1 MGIGKF
7 QKFSLN
13 PRLGI
18 FPKQQAAK
26 RGGGGFMTMRVR
38 ASLTLIVAVAMIGLA
53 SCDHYNCGSVASF
66 GGSCT
71 SSGGGISQGGGGTG
85 GSGSALAL
93 AYYVSNN
100 EVGSL
105 ELSSA
110 GSTNALIDT
119 PNFVLPTLPSGY
131 TNSAMVIAQ
140 EQFLYVPY
148 SSTSS
153 SPSLYAWSI
162 DGTTGALTALSP
174 LSVPDVAGL
183 AIASQATTPIITD
196 ATGTFLYMADAHDSL
211 IDVFQIA
218 SGSGVPTLLFRTTTG
233 IPPWNLATDGL
244 GEFLYVTEGSA
255 FGDGVQMEVFSINS
269 ITGALSGGTTMPTL
283 NMWQVQGEPTGLFM
297 IGVDGQTGL
306 TGDKKPA
313 DPNVYV
319 FSIGANG
326 VLTQAGKYAT
336 ASGNGPTGVVVSPN
350 GKYVYDFNVSTSTGF
365 DGPLD
370 GFSLTSGVLIPLVL
384 SDSGLS
390 SPDGGHFD
398 QSGAYLFFH
407 ASSAI
412 GVFNIDSTGTLTEP
426 TQPVGVGSG
435 AVVYPWAVTDPQ

>member
-1 MGIGKF
+1 
-7 QKFSLN
+7 
-13 PRLGI
+13 
-18 FPKQQAAK
+18 
-26 RGGGGFMTMRVR
+26 MTMRVR

-119 PNFVLPTLPSGY
+119 PNFVLPILPTTYTGSG
-131 TNSAMVIAQ
+131 MVIAQ

-148 SSTSS
+148 SSSAQ
-153 SPSLYAWSI
+153 LFAWSI

-183 AIASQATTPIITD
+183 ASASQLTTPIITD
-196 ATGTFLYMADAHDSL
+196 PTGTFLYIADAHDNL

-218 SGSGVPTLLFRTTTG
+218 SGSGVPTLLFQTTTA
-233 IPPWNLATDGL
+233 IPPWNLSTDGL
-244 GEFLYVTEGSA
+244 GKFLYVTEGSA
-255 FGDGVQMEVFSINS
+255 SGEGVQMEVFSINS

-283 NMWQVQGEPTGLFM
+283 NMWQVQGEPLGQFM
-297 IGVDGQTGL
+297 IGVDGLTGL
-306 TGDKKPA
+306 TGDNKPA

-319 FSIGANG
+319 FSIGSNG

-336 ASGNGPTGVVVSPN
+336 ASGNGPTAVVVSPN
-350 GKYVYDFNVSTSTGF
+350 GKYVYDFSLMTSTGF

-370 GFSLTSGVLIPLVL
+370 GFTLTSGTLTPLAG
-384 SDSGLS
+384 SPFGALS

-412 GVFNIDSTGTLTEP
+412 GLYNIDPTTGIPSEP
-426 TQPVGVGSG
+426 TQPVGVGAG